1 MPTAR
6 LDSATVTAQP
16 RQENVSVQT
25 TLYDLIAS
33 INANIA
39 PQNDHQVIAEVLHL
53 LNSGRVTFLRH

>member
-1 MPTAR
+1 MPTACV
-6 LDSATVTAQP
+6 DATTVTAQP
-16 RQENVSVQT
+16 EKETLSIQT

-33 INANIA
+33 INAKIV